1 MSDPNAPQY
10 PQQPT
15 PYGQPGQPSGEQYPP
30 SYPQYPPQTG
40 PYTGQPPNTAPQY
53 PGYPQYPQGQPGY
66 PPGQPYY
73 APGSVPPPQQK
84 KSNRG
89 LWITLGIVGGVL
101 LVACV
106 ACSIFLVGALR
117 GATSNPIVS
126 STITTGLFCGYEQG
140 QTYDQ
145 AYSEFSSTL
154 KQQVTLDQFTQAAQQ
169 HDATDGV
176 VKTCKVDSS
185 SSAASPQISNTEVV
199 LPLVVT
205 RGQGSTTTGNITL
218 EKDGSSF
225 KISAIDS
232 SLNLL

>member
-1 MSDPNAPQY
+1 MSDPNTPQY
-10 PQQPT
+10 PQQPY
-15 PYGQPGQPSGEQYPP
+15 PYGQPGQPA
-30 SYPQYPPQTG
+30 
-40 PYTGQPPNTAPQY
+40 NTPPQY

-89 LWITLGIVGGVL
+89 LWITLSIVGGVL

-106 ACSIFLVGALR
+106 ACSIFVVGALR
-117 GATSNPIVS
+117 GATSNPLVS
-126 STITTGLFCGYEQG
+126 STIATGLFCGYEQ
-140 QTYDQ
+140 QQAYDQ
-145 AYSEFSSTL
+145 AYGEFSSTL

-169 HDATDGV
+169 HDTASGV
-176 VKTCKVDSS
+176 VKTCKVDTSS
-185 SSAASPQISNTEVV
+185 SSASPQISNSQVV
-199 LPLVVT
+199 LPVVVT
-205 RGQGSTTTGNITL
+205 RSQGSVTTGNITL

-225 KISAIDS
+225 KISAVDS